1 MEKPLS
7 GAVIPLCHMA
17 KWGNCHHLNGEL
29 SSCEL
34 LGNMNMSF
42 ESGFSVAPGG
52 VNNKTSV
59 GSEKRVILFV
69 SLPIHKGYPEMT
81 G

>member
-1 MEKPLS
+1 MGKPLS
-7 GAVIPLCHMA
+7 GAVFPLCHMA
-17 KWGNCHHLNGEL
+17 KWGNCHHLSSEL

-34 LGNMNMSF
+34 LGNVNMLF
-42 ESGFSVAPGG
+42 ESGFPVAPGR

-59 GSEKRVILFV
+59 GSEKRVVLFV
-69 SLPIHKGYPEMT
+69 SLPTHKGYPEMT